1 MSDLLKEAIADA
13 KTVRETAIANAKMA
27 LEEAF
32 TPHLKSMLSA
42 KLSEDE
48 VEEGFEDE
56 ITAEEMDDDEDPEE
70 AMHDKNRREDDDDEI
85 DEMGHEDDE
94 DPEEGMHDKN
104 RREDDDEDMDEG
116 IIEINGVKY
125 APVVEGEHEDEDEM
139 EEGMHDKPRREDD
152 DEEMDEDIDLEE
164 VIKELETEIAE
175 AEESDEDLTEGEH
188 EDDEDPEEGM
198 RPKREDD
205 DEVDEDIDNLDLES
219 VIKEL
224 ETEIAE
230 AEESDDDLTEGEH
243 EDDDE
248 KKDESVD
255 EEIVVEEDEEDL
267 EEQSKSSGI
276 GAGDNKVNKAS
287 AGDEE
292 DPGKGKEMKESVNA
306 MQKELNEYKEA
317 VTFLREKLHEVNILN
332 AKLLYTNRLF
342 KEYVLSND
350 QKLKIVETFDRAQT
364 TREIKLVYS
373 TLAESF
379 KNGDIK
385 KNRVQESASQKTG
398 TTKPTKKIITEESEV
413 ANRFKKLAGII

>member
-1 MSDLLKEAIADA
+1 MSNLLKEAIADA

-56 ITAEEMDDDEDPEE
+56 ITAEEMDDEEDEDEDMDEMRHDREE
-70 AMHDKNRREDDDDEI
+70 DDEDMEEMSHDKPRREDDDE
-85 DEMGHEDDE
+85 
-94 DPEEGMHDKN
+94 
-104 RREDDDEDMDEG
+104 EDMDEG

-125 APVVEGEHEDEDEM
+125 APIEEGEHEEDEDP
-139 EEGMHDKPRREDD
+139 EEGYHKREDD
-152 DEEMDEDIDLEE
+152 DEEMEEDLDLEA

-175 AEESDEDLTEGEH
+175 AEESDEDSVNEGEH
-188 EDDEDPEEGM
+188 EDDE
-198 RPKREDD
+198 
-205 DEVDEDIDNLDLES
+205 
-219 VIKEL
+219 
-224 ETEIAE
+224 
-230 AEESDDDLTEGEH
+230 
-243 EDDDE
+243 
-248 KKDESVD
+248 KDEVD
-255 EEIVVEEDEEDL
+255 EEIVVEEDEDDDEDKMD
-267 EEQSKSSGI
+267 EQSKSSGI
-276 GAGDNKVNKAS
+276 GAGDNKVNMAS
-287 AGDEE
+287 ASDEE

-385 KNRVQESASQKTG
+385 KSRVQESASKKSG
-398 TTKPTKKIITEESEV
+398 TTKPNQKIITEENKV
-413 ANRFKKLAGII
+413 ANRFKKLAGIL